1 MRLITNNP
9 LKRRGLEGYGLTV
22 VENVQI
28 VIPANKYN
36 KFYLETKVR
45 KMGHVFGVDKIE
57 NGETEQ

>member
-22 VENVQI
+22 VENVPI
-28 VIPANKYN
+28 VIPANQYN

-45 KMGHVFGVDKIE
+45 KMGHVLGVKS
-57 NGETEQ
+57 